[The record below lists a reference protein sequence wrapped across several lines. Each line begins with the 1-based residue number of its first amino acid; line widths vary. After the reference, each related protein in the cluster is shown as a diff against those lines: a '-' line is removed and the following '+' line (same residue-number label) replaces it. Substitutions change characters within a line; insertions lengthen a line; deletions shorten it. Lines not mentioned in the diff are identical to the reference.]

1 MLTENKTLDLFWRTV
16 EACGV
21 PEDEA
26 IKIIE
31 EIEKKHGVSIG
42 ALEKPHD
49 CRRSNIV
56 QLSNGDLRFIEYL
69 KENQL
74 FRVFCREY
82 GISRTTLQ
90 KAFKRKRMSLPV
102 YGEFTRAKESF
113 ERRRANA

>member
-1 MLTENKTLDLFWRTV
+1 MLAENKTLDLFWRTV
-16 EACGV
+16 EACGI
-21 PEDEA
+21 PEEEA
-26 IKIIE
+26 DKIIRD
-31 EIEKKHGVSIG
+31 IERKHGVSIG
-42 ALEKPHD
+42 VLEKPHD
-49 CRRSNIV
+49 CRRSNIA
-56 QLSNGDLRFIEYL
+56 QLSNDDLRFIERL
-69 KENQL
+69 KKSQM